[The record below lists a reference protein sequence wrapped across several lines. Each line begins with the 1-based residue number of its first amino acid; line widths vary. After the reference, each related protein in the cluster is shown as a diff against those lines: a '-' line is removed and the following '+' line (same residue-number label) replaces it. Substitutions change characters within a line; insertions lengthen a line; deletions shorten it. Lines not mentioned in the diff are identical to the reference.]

1 VLSSE
6 FLELCSKAL
15 PNKEA
20 LTCQGQ
26 RLTPGSIEAHANSL
40 PSALTNDG
48 LGKQDR
54 VAVCLGNSVDTVVSA
69 FGALKAFMIS
79 QHIESCRYLPE
90 TSTWENQRER
100 PSESE
105 GGA

>member
-1 VLSSE
+1 MLSSE
-6 FLELCSKAL
+6 FLETCSNAF

-20 LTCQGQ
+20 LACQGQ
-26 RLTPGSIEAHANSL
+26 RLTPGSTEAHANSL
-40 PSALTNDG
+40 PCALNNDG

-54 VAVCLGNSVDTVVSA
+54 VAVCLGNSVDSAVSTS
-69 FGALKAFMIS
+69 GALKAFMVS
-79 QHIESCRYLPE
+79 QHIESCRDLPK